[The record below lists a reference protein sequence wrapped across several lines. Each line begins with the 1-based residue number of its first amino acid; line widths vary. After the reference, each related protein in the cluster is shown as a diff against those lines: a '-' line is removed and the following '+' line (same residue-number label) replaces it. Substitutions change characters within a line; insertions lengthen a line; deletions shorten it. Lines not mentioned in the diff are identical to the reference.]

1 MKITVSGI
9 FNDAHLFTRKDKN
22 FPSVINIID
31 GVSEFDGVK
40 KKFEQL
46 EIECDNSTLND
57 NILKLIELQGKEVK
71 LECEYVFLHNQYQL
85 IKVL

>member
-9 FNDAHLFTRKDKN
+9 FNDAYLFTRKDKN
-22 FPSVINIID
+22 FPSVINITKCM
-31 GVSEFDGVK
+31 VEKNGVK
-40 KKFEQL
+40 EASSPL
-46 EIECDNSTLND
+46 GIEFDNSTLKE

-71 LECEYVFLHNQYQL
+71 LECEYVFLHNKYQL